1 MVCTMKKSIA
11 SYKYYTDFEKVVKNV
26 EQYKIELNILNALVG
41 SKNIEKDF
49 EDIVTRYPETLKC
62 IPLLMAV
69 RKSKIYINDLQ
80 GVLVYN
86 FSRMNYS
93 IEQYK
98 HFMRET
104 GLFEMLQNHIVS
116 NLVDYAFGVETGLD
130 SHSRKNR
137 GGDSMEDLVEKYI
150 IAAGFVKNINYFKE
164 MKLTEIKNRFGLD
177 LSVFGDEERAEKKF
191 DFVVRADKMIYGIET
206 NFYTGHGS
214 KLNET
219 ARSYKMLYQE
229 AQRIDGFKLVWITDG
244 IGWTS
249 AKDNLRETF
258 NVMETVYN
266 INDLEKGLL
275 TSLLTGN

>member
-1 MVCTMKKSIA
+1 MKKSIA

-98 HFMRET
+98 RSC
-104 GLFEMLQNHIVS
+104 GKR
-116 NLVDYAFGVETGLD
+116 DYLKC
-130 SHSRKNR
+130 SR
-137 GGDSMEDLVEKYI
+137 
-150 IAAGFVKNINYFKE
+150 
-164 MKLTEIKNRFGLD
+164 
-177 LSVFGDEERAEKKF
+177 
-191 DFVVRADKMIYGIET
+191 
-206 NFYTGHGS
+206 
-214 KLNET
+214 
-219 ARSYKMLYQE
+219 
-229 AQRIDGFKLVWITDG
+229 IT
-244 IGWTS
+244 
-249 AKDNLRETF
+249 
-258 NVMETVYN
+258 
-266 INDLEKGLL
+266 
-275 TSLLTGN
+275 

>member
-1 MVCTMKKSIA
+1 
-11 SYKYYTDFEKVVKNV
+11 
-26 EQYKIELNILNALVG
+26 
-41 SKNIEKDF
+41 
-49 EDIVTRYPETLKC
+49 
-62 IPLLMAV
+62 
-69 RKSKIYINDLQ
+69 
-80 GVLVYN
+80 
-86 FSRMNYS
+86 
-93 IEQYK
+93 
-98 HFMRET
+98 
-104 GLFEMLQNHIVS
+104 
-116 NLVDYAFGVETGLD
+116 
-130 SHSRKNR
+130 
-137 GGDSMEDLVEKYI
+137 MEDLVEKYI